1 VSATFHSEVL
11 RWMHSAQTGG
21 QRDITT
27 LVHGYSR
34 LLSQHGIALYRVNM
48 PLTTLHPQF
57 QALRYVWYDEIC
69 DPGPF
74 PAPTLFHR
82 AIHHIDGCTIDE
94 AFMIHGARDTPQ
106 YVNSPWHRLAQSRAA
121 RLSFPIAAGETQEF
135 PIFRELAGTGATHY
149 LLARIAAGNDGMISF
164 VTRQPGGFRA
174 EQQDLIESSLP
185 ALGALVDAAVKDL
198 ILETV
203 LHCYVGY
210 APTDEI
216 MRGNIRPGTMLDIDG
231 AIWFSDIRK
240 YSTHT
245 QSTTP
250 AALIAELNTYYE
262 CVVPIIYEHGGE
274 VLKFIGDA
282 ILAIFPTGTGRT
294 RESVCRDAYAA
305 ATAANRMLADR
316 AVAFR
321 HGIGLHVGAFQYGN
335 IGSLRR
341 MDFTVIGNEVNIASR
356 VEGQCSVQQQALLMS
371 TAFVNASGIAARA
384 IARTALKG
392 IAGDAELFVPVS
404 ADEKAAVPGHVDS

>member
-1 VSATFHSEVL
+1 M
-11 RWMHSAQTGG
+11 RQAQTAER
-21 QRDITT
+21 RDISA
-27 LVHGYSR
+27 LLNGYCR
-34 LLSQHGIALYRVNM
+34 LLSRHGIAVFRVSLPMN
-48 PLTTLHPQF
+48 TLHPQF

-82 AIHHIDGCTIDE
+82 AIHHIDGSTVDE
-94 AFMIHGARDTPQ
+94 ALMTHGARDTPQ
-106 YVNSPWHRLAQSRAA
+106 YRDSPWHRLSESAA
-121 RLSFPIAAGETQEF
+121 TRLSFPIDPDGPYEF
-135 PIFRELAGTGATHY
+135 PVLKDLVATGATHY
-149 LLARIAAGNDGMISF
+149 LVLKFASGITGMISF
-164 VTRQPGGFRA
+164 VTRQPGGFTPA
-174 EQQDLIESSLP
+174 QEDLIESSLP
-185 ALGALVDAAVKDL
+185 ALAALVDAAVKDL

-210 APTDEI
+210 APADEI

-245 QSTTP
+245 QATAP
-250 AALIAELNTYYE
+250 AALIAELNAYYE
-262 CVVPIIYEHGGE
+262 CVVPIIYAHGGE

-282 ILAIFPTGTGRT
+282 ILAIFPTGAKRT
-294 RESVCRDAYAA
+294 RSAACRDAFAA
-305 ATAANRMLADR
+305 AVSANHTITER
-316 AVAFR
+316 ALAFR

-356 VEGQCSVQQQALLMS
+356 IEGQCSVQQQALLMS
-371 TAFVNASGIAARA
+371 AAFVEHSGVAARA
-384 IARTALKG
+384 VAHTALKG
-392 IAGDAELFVPVS
+392 IEGE
-404 ADEKAAVPGHVDS
+404 ADLYVAVE

>member
-1 VSATFHSEVL
+1 
-11 RWMHSAQTGG
+11 MQTARNAER
-21 QRDITT
+21 RDITA
-27 LVHGYSR
+27 LLHGYCR
-34 LLSQHGIALYRVNM
+34 LLAHHGVALYRVNM

-57 QALRYVWYDEIC
+57 QALRYVWYSEIC

-82 AIHHIDGCTIDE
+82 AIHEIDGCTVDE
-94 AFMIHGARDTPQ
+94 AFMIHGARNTPQ
-106 YVNSPWHRLAQSRAA
+106 YVNSPWHRLAESSGSH
-121 RLSFPIAAGETQEF
+121 LSFRIARAGEVQEF
-135 PIFRELAGTGATHY
+135 PVFNDLARAGATSY
-149 LLARIAAGNDGMISF
+149 FLSRIAAGSDGMISF
-164 VTRQPGGFRA
+164 VTRQQGGFEA
-174 EQQDLIESSLP
+174 AQELLLSSSLP
-185 ALGALVDAAVKDL
+185 ALAALVDAAVKDL

-245 QSTTP
+245 QNTEP
-250 AALIAELNTYYE
+250 AALIAELNGYYE
-262 CVVPIIYEHGGE
+262 CVVPIIYAHGGE

-282 ILAIFPTGTGRT
+282 ILAIFPTSAERS
-294 RESVCRDAYAA
+294 RHSACSYAFAA
-305 ATAANRMLADR
+305 AMAANQTIAER
-316 AVAFR
+316 ASAFR

-356 VEGQCSVQQQALLMS
+356 IEGQCSLQQQPLLMS
-371 TAFVNASGIAARA
+371 AAFVENAKIAARV

-392 IAGDAELFVPVS
+392 IAGEAELFVPT
-404 ADEKAAVPGHVDS
+404 AD

>member
-1 VSATFHSEVL
+1 VSAEFHADIL
-11 RWMHSAQTGG
+11 RWMQTAQTAER
-21 QRDITT
+21 RDITA

-34 LLSQHGIALYRVNM
+34 LLASHGIALFRVNM

-82 AIHHIDGCTIDE
+82 AIHQIEGCTVDE
-94 AFMIHGARDTPQ
+94 AFMIHGARNTPQ
-106 YVNSPWHRLAQSRAA
+106 YLNSPWHRLEQSTAT
-121 RLSFPIAAGETQEF
+121 RLSFPIAPGDTQEF
-135 PIFRELAGTGATHY
+135 PVFRDLARLGATCY
-149 LLARIAAGNDGMISF
+149 LVARIAAGHDGMISF
-164 VTRQPGGFRA
+164 VTRQPGGFTA
-174 EQQDLIESSLP
+174 QQEELIASSLP
-185 ALGALVDAAVKDL
+185 ALAALVDSAVKDL

-210 APTDEI
+210 APADEI
-216 MRGNIRPGTMLDIDG
+216 MRGNIRPGTMLDLDG

-245 QSTTP
+245 QTTEP
-250 AALIAELNTYYE
+250 AALIAELNAYYE
-262 CVVPIIYEHGGE
+262 CVVPIIYQHGGE

-282 ILAIFPTGTGRT
+282 ILAIFPTHAERT
-294 RESVCRDAYAA
+294 RSAACSDAFAA
-305 ATAANRMLADR
+305 ATAANNAIAER
-316 AVAFR
+316 ALAFR

-356 VEGQCSVQQQALLMS
+356 IEGQCSVQQQALLMS
-371 TAFVNASGIAARA
+371 AAFVESGCIAARA

-392 IAGDAELFVPVS
+392 ISGEADLFVP
-404 ADEKAAVPGHVDS
+404 A

>member
-1 VSATFHSEVL
+1 MQA
-11 RWMHSAQTGG
+11 AQAAER
-21 QRDITT
+21 RDITA
-27 LVHGYSR
+27 LLHGYCR
-34 LLSQHGIALYRVNM
+34 LLARHDIDLYRVNM

-82 AIHHIDGCTIDE
+82 AIHQIEGCTVDE
-94 AFMIHGARDTPQ
+94 AFMIHGARNTPQ
-106 YVNSPWHRLAQSRAA
+106 YMNSPWF
-121 RLSFPIAAGETQEF
+121 RLSAGSANSLSFRIAPAGEPQEF
-135 PIFRELAGTGATHY
+135 PVFNDLAKAGATSY
-149 LLARIAAGNDGMISF
+149 FVARIAAGNDGMISF
-164 VTRQPGGFRA
+164 VTRAPGGFGPA
-174 EQQDLIESSLP
+174 QEALLESSLP
-185 ALGALVDAAVKDL
+185 GLAALVDSAVKDL

-216 MRGNIRPGTMLDIDG
+216 MRGNIRPGAMLDIDG

-245 QSTTP
+245 QNTEP

-262 CVVPIIYEHGGE
+262 CVVPIIYAHGGE

-282 ILAIFPTGTGRT
+282 ILAIFPTGAERS
-294 RESVCRDAYAA
+294 RHSACRDAFAA
-305 ATAANRMLADR
+305 ATVANKTIAER
-316 AVAFR
+316 ALTFR

-356 VEGQCSVQQQALLMS
+356 IEGQCSAQQQSLLMS
-371 TAFVNASGIAARA
+371 SAFVENGQVPARV

-392 IAGDAELFVPVS
+392 IDGVAELFVP
-404 ADEKAAVPGHVDS
+404 AD

>member
-1 VSATFHSEVL
+1 MSANFHADVL
-11 RWMHSAQTGG
+11 RWMQSAQTA
-21 QRDITT
+21 QRRDITV
-27 LVHGYSR
+27 LVHGYCQ
-34 LLSQHGIALYRVNM
+34 LLAQQGVALYRVNV
-48 PLTTLHPQF
+48 PLATLHPQF

-82 AIHHIDGCTIDE
+82 AIHHLGGCTIDE
-94 AFMIHGARDTPQ
+94 AFMIHGARNAPQ
-106 YVNSPWHRLAQSRAA
+106 YLNSPWYRLAQSGAA
-121 RLSFPIAAGETQEF
+121 RLSYPIAAGEAQEF
-135 PIFRELAGTGATHY
+135 PIFSDLARAGATHY
-149 LLARIAAGNDGMISF
+149 LLARIAAGSEGMISF
-164 VTRQPGGFRA
+164 VTRQPGGFSA
-174 EQQDLIESSLP
+174 AHENLIESSLP
-185 ALGALVDAAVKDL
+185 ALGALVDAALKDL
-198 ILETV
+198 VLETV

-216 MRGNIRPGTMLDIDG
+216 MRGNIRLGAMLDIDG

-245 QSTTP
+245 QATAP
-250 AALIAELNTYYE
+250 AALIAELNAYYE
-262 CVVPIIYEHGGE
+262 CVVPIIYAHGGE

-282 ILAIFPTGTGRT
+282 ILAIFPADAQRT
-294 RESVCRDAYAA
+294 RESACRDAYAA
-305 ATAANRMLADR
+305 ALAANRAIAERSL
-316 AVAFR
+316 AFR

-356 VEGQCSVQQQALLMS
+356 IEGQCSAQQQALLMS
-371 TAFVNASGIAARA
+371 AAFVEHGGIAARE

-392 IAGDAELFVPVS
+392 IEGEAGLYVP
-404 ADEKAAVPGHVDS
+404 AA

>member
-1 VSATFHSEVL
+1 M
-11 RWMHSAQTGG
+11 RQAQTAER
-21 QRDITT
+21 RDIAA
-27 LVHGYSR
+27 LLNGYCR
-34 LLSQHGIALYRVNM
+34 LLSRHGIAVFRVSLPMN
-48 PLTTLHPQF
+48 TLHPQF
-57 QALRYVWYDEIC
+57 QALRYVWYDEVC

-82 AIHHIDGCTIDE
+82 AIHQIDGCTIDE
-94 AFMIHGARDTPQ
+94 AFMIHGARDSPQ
-106 YVNSPWHRLAQSRAA
+106 FRVSPWFRLSESAA
-121 RLSFPIAAGETQEF
+121 TRLSFPILADGPHEF
-135 PIFRELAGTGATHY
+135 PVLKDLVASGATHY
-149 LLARIAAGNDGMISF
+149 LVLKFASGITGMISF
-164 VTRQPGGFRA
+164 VTRQPGGFTPA
-174 EQQDLIESSLP
+174 QEDLIESSLP
-185 ALGALVDAAVKDL
+185 ALAALVDAAVKDL

-216 MRGNIRPGTMLDIDG
+216 MRGNIRPGAMLDIDG

-245 QSTTP
+245 QNTEP
-250 AALIAELNTYYE
+250 AALIAELNAYYE
-262 CVVPIIYEHGGE
+262 CVVPIIYAHGGE

-282 ILAIFPTGTGRT
+282 ILAIFPTSAERT
-294 RESVCRDAYAA
+294 RYSACNAAFAA
-305 ATAANRMLADR
+305 ATAANKTIAER
-316 AVAFR
+316 ASAFR

-356 VEGQCSVQQQALLMS
+356 IEGQCSVQQQPLLMS
-371 TAFVNASGIAARA
+371 AAFVENGTIAARV

-392 IAGDAELFVPVS
+392 IDGEAELFVP
-404 ADEKAAVPGHVDS
+404 AE